1 MQYEIQNVLQK
12 SVIIHA
18 FEDKKQISGKLLCS
32 NLFMHFRQGYTI
44 VSNKID
50 FGKIDICTT
59 FQQKYEVY
67 A

>member
-32 NLFMHFRQGYTI
+32 NLFMHFR
-44 VSNKID
+44 
-50 FGKIDICTT
+50 
-59 FQQKYEVY
+59 
-67 A
+67 